1 MIWKLI
7 VPGAIE
13 DVDEL
18 RLLEWHGAVG
28 RMFSPGDLIVELETH
43 KAVVEI
49 RAGRQA
55 VLRRMV
61 AEPGSWHKPGDT
73 LALLSSGEAE
83 ALPSEAG
90 AEEALPVEFEI
101 T

>member
-1 MIWKLI
+1 MIWKLV
-7 VPGAIE
+7 VPGSVE
-13 DVDEL
+13 DIDEL

-28 RMFSPGDLIVELETH
+28 RTFAAGDLIVELETH

-55 VLRRMV
+55 VLRRML
-61 AEPGSWHKPGDT
+61 AEPGSWHKPGDP
-73 LALLSSGEAE
+73 LALLSSDDAE
-83 ALPSEAG
+83 PVPADPG
-90 AEEALPVEFEI
+90 AAEALPVEFEI